1 MSKER
6 WIVHIDMDA
15 FYAAVEQRDNP
26 EYRGK
31 PVIIGG
37 RPGERGVVST
47 ASYEA
52 RKFGVRSAMSMT
64 EAVRRCPQGIYLRG
78 DHRKYGLV
86 SQQILAIYCQYTPLV
101 EPLALDEAFLDVS
114 GCLKLF
120 GSAEKIG
127 QEIKARIQAEIGI
140 TASVGIGPNKY
151 LAKLAS
157 DIQKPN
163 GFVVINR
170 EDVPKVLNPLP
181 LSRLWG
187 AGARTVATLNSLG
200 IQTIGDMLK
209 LPLLYLEAKLGVLGH
224 QLYYLARG
232 IDDRPVEP
240 DRGVKS
246 VGHETTFLE
255 DVLGREIL
263 EETLLELTQWVG
275 RRLRKQG
282 LESKT
287 ITIKV
292 RDHNFETITR
302 SFSLQDY
309 TDLDDEIFKVGKT
322 LLQENYNGGKTRL
335 IGISVSNLVPKG
347 EAKQLSLFTADKD
360 KREKISN
367 ALDSIKDRFGEK
379 SVTRARLIRKSC
391 LDGKEE

>member
-15 FYAAVEQRDNP
+15 FYASVEQRDNP

-78 DHRKYGLV
+78 DLRKYGLI

-127 QEIKARIQAEIGI
+127 QEIKQRIQAEIGI
-140 TASVGIGPNKY
+140 TASVGIGPNKF

-157 DIQKPN
+157 DLRKPD
-163 GFVVINR
+163 GFVIINQ
-170 EDVPKVLNPLP
+170 EDVSKILNPLP

-187 AGARTVATLNSLG
+187 AGARTVSTLNALG
-200 IQTIGDMLK
+200 IKTIGDMLK

-246 VGHETTFLE
+246 VGHETTFPE

-275 RRLRKQG
+275 RRLRKHG

-287 ITIKV
+287 VTIKI
-292 RDHNFETITR
+292 RNQDFETITR
-302 SFSLQDY
+302 SFSLLDY
-309 TDLDDEIFKVGKT
+309 TDLDDEIFKVAKN
-322 LLQENYNGGKTRL
+322 LLQDNYHGDKIRL

-347 EAKQLSLFTADKD
+347 EAKQLSLFTGDKD

-367 ALDSIKDRFGEK
+367 AMDTIKDRFGEK
-379 SVTRARLIRKSC
+379 AVTRARLLNKTGYR
-391 LDGKEE
+391 EEEE